1 MIVRKSRRRGVAAV
15 AVVMLLAGMAG
26 PCWAQASTSVVA
38 DARVQRLGDL
48 LVEAVPFGPL
58 LDVQAAR
65 DPTWPLKSKA
75 SAVTPG
81 QLACLRNEMSSAG
94 YRRAKLEDARQF
106 AAAHPDSVDQDIDLL
121 DGGAALVAGKFI
133 RAGVAGA
140 ESGTPVDT
148 KTVMRTVTAQ
158 QASSFMTFMLEPKY
172 AALRDLTG
180 LSDMFDMSKSAA
192 ENRHMGE
199 QKGASIM
206 MKFMFRAMGNCNVSP
221 ASLM

>member
-1 MIVRKSRRRGVAAV
+1 MIVLKRGRGIVAFAG
-15 AVVMLLAGMAG
+15 LALMAG
-26 PCWAQASTSVVA
+26 PCLAQMPTPAVT

-58 LDVQAAR
+58 LDDQAAK
-65 DPTWPLKSKA
+65 DPTWPLKSKV
-75 SAVTPG
+75 SAVSAE
-81 QLACLRNEMSSAG
+81 QLACLRREMSSTG

-106 AAAHPDSVDQDIDLL
+106 VAAHPDSVEQDISLL
-121 DGGAALVAGKFI
+121 DSGAALVAGKFI
-133 RAGVAGA
+133 SAGIAGG

-148 KTVMRTVTAQ
+148 KAVMRTVTAQ

-172 AALRDLTG
+172 AELRDLTG
-180 LSDMFDMSKSAA
+180 LGDMFDMSKSAT
-192 ENRHMGE
+192 ENRRMGE

-206 MKFMFRAMGNCNVSP
+206 IKFMLHAMGDCNISP